1 MGKKEFTFIDLFAGL
16 GGFHLAMQKLGGKC
30 VFASEWKDDLQ
41 ELYTKNFKMPCH
53 GDINDVDIKKEIPQ
67 KFDLL
72 CAGFP
77 CQPFSKAG
85 KQQGFNDE
93 KERGNLF
100 WKIKEILESHKPEYI
115 LLENVPNLQTHKGG
129 NTWKVIEENLEELY
143 DVKTDIISPHNFG
156 IPQHRNRFYIVGR
169 LKSKG
174 GLKNFSFPEHSD
186 DKPCDIK
193 TIICEEDTDYMSL
206 RNQTRAHLNAWSN
219 FLKILTD
226 NNIEIPSFPIWA
238 MEWGATYEYEN
249 TPPCRQQ
256 RRTLEGKRGKFGKV
270 MHGHSKDDLLLQLP
284 IYAQSDK
291 LDDNKQ
297 FPEWKK
303 NYIRWNREF
312 YKKNKKILD
321 EWLPEIKQ
329 TGFENS
335 HQKFEWNCGSGKD
348 VIPTLEDKII
358 QFRPSGIR
366 VKNATYSPALVL
378 TTTQIPIIPWVT
390 PPGAEQPGRYMT
402 RKEAAKLQCMD
413 DLEEYPDTIAK
424 AFRAFGNAVNVEVV
438 KRIAEKLLEIR

>member
-1 MGKKEFTFIDLFAGL
+1 
-16 GGFHLAMQKLGGKC
+16 
-30 VFASEWKDDLQ
+30 
-41 ELYTKNFKMPCH
+41 
-53 GDINDVDIKKEIPQ
+53 
-67 KFDLL
+67 
-72 CAGFP
+72 
-77 CQPFSKAG
+77 
-85 KQQGFNDE
+85 
-93 KERGNLF
+93 
-100 WKIKEILESHKPEYI
+100 
-115 LLENVPNLQTHKGG
+115 LQTHKGG

-193 TIICEEDTDYMSL
+193 TIICEEDSDYMSL

-303 NYIRWNREF
+303 IISAGIANSTKKTKKYWTNGCQKSNRLVL
-312 YKKNKKILD
+312 KTVIKNL
-321 EWLPEIKQ
+321 
-329 TGFENS
+329 
-335 HQKFEWNCGSGKD
+335 
-348 VIPTLEDKII
+348 
-358 QFRPSGIR
+358 SGI
-366 VKNATYSPALVL
+366 VVPA
-378 TTTQIPIIPWVT
+378 
-390 PPGAEQPGRYMT
+390 RM
-402 RKEAAKLQCMD
+402 
-413 DLEEYPDTIAK
+413 
-424 AFRAFGNAVNVEVV
+424 
-438 KRIAEKLLEIR
+438 